1 MTQTTSKP
9 RCLRTTGTP
18 RAWFSTREEAEAFA
32 LDPANIHYHGDVAH
46 LCAFCDLWHLS
57 KPEWLEP
64 QLTPRDA
71 QLLEDAGVTSPG
83 RLDEYFRCVEC
94 GAVQRDGIE
103 FLILQNGEIHCAEN
117 CGTATA
123 RA

>member
-1 MTQTTSKP
+1 VEILTK
-9 RCLRTTGTP
+9 TP
-18 RAWFSTREEAEAFA
+18 CRRASGSERAWFLTREEAEAFA

-64 QLTPRDA
+64 QWTPQDA

-83 RLDEYFRCVEC
+83 RLDEYFRCAEC
-94 GAVQRDGIE
+94 GAVMRDDIE

-117 CGTATA
+117 CGTASP
-123 RA
+123 RD

>member
-1 MTQTTSKP
+1 VEILTK
-9 RCLRTTGTP
+9 TP
-18 RAWFSTREEAEAFA
+18 CRRASGSERAWFLTREEAEAFA
-32 LDPANIHYHGDVAH
+32 LDPANIHYHGDLAH

-57 KPEWLEP
+57 KPEWLES
-64 QLTPRDA
+64 QLTPQDA
-71 QLLEDAGVTSPG
+71 QLLEDAGVAGPR